1 MNQVAIRSLIGR
13 FKLLPTLVLVA
24 AVSLSANART
34 GQSGTRVEPTDA
46 LTYSQSVLHDFTAS
60 PDGMNP
66 QSGLVADSSGNLY
79 GTAYYGG
86 SGPCSGGCGTVFE
99 LSPDGNGGWTYNNI
113 YSLPGGTVGAWP
125 NSLTIDS
132 QGNLYG
138 TTAAS
143 SVFELCQEPNGGAWI
158 LCNVYGFTG
167 GSDGQNPQGPVIL
180 DAAGN
185 VYVVTERD
193 DGGNGYGTVDELVL
207 EQGVNGGGPYWSE
220 QTLYTFT
227 GGNDGAYPSGPL
239 IRDKKGDFYGTT
251 NSGGIANNGT
261 VFKLHYTAKKGWAL
275 HTVHTFQGA
284 PNDGLQ
290 PFGGLVLDVAGN
302 IYGTAAYGTW
312 PNLVGGIYKLT
323 PSGLTAWIYVPGD
336 AFGNIGGGLVFD
348 KAGNLYAVGA
358 GGVVNQYCG
367 SFGCGAI
374 YELTPPSGG
383 QSTAW
388 TANVLFGFDAGA
400 DGSNPVGLLRVDNA
414 GNVYGVASNGGAK
427 YGQAGAGVVFE
438 LEPNPVTTA
447 TAIVKGSP
455 SPSKT
460 GQIVTVGFTVAQTV
474 KGFTQPTGTVT
485 VNASTGEACFVA
497 LPLSGKASCQ
507 LAFESAG
514 IRTLTATYSGDSA
527 NQGSV
532 SGAVTQATFNS
543 TSIKITSHIPDPAK
557 VGKAVTVEFSVIA
570 KDETKQTKPT
580 GTVTVN
586 ASTGESCTGI
596 LSGGDKGKC
605 QLTFGSSGIRTL
617 TATYAGDA
625 DNEGSV
631 SKAIEQAVE

>member
-1 MNQVAIRSLIGR
+1 MNQVAIRSLSGR

-24 AVSLSANART
+24 AVSLFANART
-34 GQSGTRVEPTDA
+34 GQSGARVEPSDA
-46 LTYSQSVLHDFTAS
+46 LTYSQSVLHAFTGY
-60 PDGMNP
+60 PDGMSPKSN
-66 QSGLVADSSGNLY
+66 LVADSSGNLY
-79 GTAYYGG
+79 GTTYYGG
-86 SGPCSGGCGTVFE
+86 SDPCSCGTVFE

-113 YSLPGGTVGAWP
+113 YSVPGGTVGPWP

-138 TTAAS
+138 TTAQAPGA
-143 SVFELCQEPNGGAWI
+143 VFELCQEPNGGGWV
-158 LCNVYGFTG
+158 LCNNYGFTG
-167 GSDGQNPQGPVIL
+167 GSDGQSPHGPVIL

-185 VYVVTERD
+185 VYVVTQ
-193 DGGNGYGTVDELVL
+193 GGGENGYGTVDELVL
-207 EQGVNGGGPYWSE
+207 EPGIGGGAPYWSE
-220 QTLYTFT
+220 QTLYAFT
-227 GGNDGAYPSGPL
+227 GGKDGAYPSGPL

-251 NSGGIANNGT
+251 NLGGIANNGT
-261 VFKLHYTAKKGWAL
+261 VFKLQYTAKKGWVF

-290 PFGGLVLDVAGN
+290 PFGRLVLDAVGN
-302 IYGTAAYGTW
+302 IYGMAAFGTW
-312 PNLVGGIYKLT
+312 PNLVGAVYELA
-323 PSGLTAWIYVPGD
+323 PSGQITWIYVPSDGF
-336 AFGNIGGGLVFD
+336 ANMGYGLAFD
-348 KAGNLYAVGA
+348 KAGNLYAVGT
-358 GGVVNQYCG
+358 GGTINQYCG
-367 SFGCGAI
+367 SGCGAV

-400 DGSNPVGLLRVDNA
+400 DGSNPVGPLLLDSA
-414 GNVYGVASNGGAK
+414 GNIYGVASNGGAK

-438 LEPNPVTTA
+438 LKPNPVATA
-447 TAIVKGSP
+447 TTIVKDSP

-460 GQIVTVGFTVAQTV
+460 GQTVTVGFTVAQTV
-474 KGFTQPTGTVT
+474 KGFSQPTGTVT
-485 VNASTGEACFVA
+485 VNAISGEACFVA

-532 SGAVTQATFNS
+532 SGAVTQSTFNS
-543 TSIKITSHIPDPAK
+543 TSTKITEHAPDPAK
-557 VGKAVTVEFSVIA
+557 VGKAATVEFSVIA

-586 ASTGESCTGI
+586 ASTGESCTGT
-596 LSGGDKGKC
+596 LSVGDKGKC

-617 TATYAGDA
+617 TAIYAGDA

>member
-1 MNQVAIRSLIGR
+1 MNQVAIRSLSGR

-24 AVSLSANART
+24 AVSLFANART
-34 GQSGTRVEPTDA
+34 GQSGTPVEASGA
-46 LTYSQSVLHDFTAS
+46 LTYSQSVLHAFTGS

-66 QSGLVADSSGNLY
+66 KSNLVADGSGNLY

-86 SGPCSGGCGTVFE
+86 SGPCPGGCGTVFE

-167 GSDGQNPQGPVIL
+167 GSDGQTPQGPVIL
-180 DAAGN
+180 DSAGN
-185 VYVVTERD
+185 VYVATARD

-220 QTLYTFT
+220 QTLYTFS
-227 GGNDGAYPSGPL
+227 GGDDGAYPSGPL
-239 IRDKKGDFYGTT
+239 VRDKKGDFCGTT
-251 NSGGIANNGT
+251 SLGGSANNGT
-261 VFKLHYTAKKGWAL
+261 VFKLHYSAKSGWVL
-275 HTVHTFQGA
+275 RSVHAFQGA
-284 PNDGLQ
+284 PNDGVQ
-290 PFGGLVLDVAGN
+290 PFGGLILNAAGD
-302 IYGTAAYGTW
+302 IYGTAAFGVY
-312 PNLVGGIYKLT
+312 PNLVGSVYKLT
-323 PSGLTAWIYVPGD
+323 PLGQITWIYVPGD
-336 AFGNIGGGLVFD
+336 AFADIGGRLAFD
-348 KAGNLYAVGA
+348 TAGNLYAVGA

-367 SFGCGAI
+367 SSGCGAV
-374 YELTPPSGG
+374 YQLTPPSGG

-400 DGSNPVGLLRVDNA
+400 DGSNPVGPLRVDSA

-427 YGQAGAGVVFE
+427 YGQVGAGVVFE
-438 LEPNPVTTA
+438 LKPNPVATA
-447 TAIVKGSP
+447 TAIVKDSP

-460 GQIVTVGFTVAQTV
+460 GEIVTVGFIVAQTV
-474 KGFTQPTGTVT
+474 KGFSQPTGTVT
-485 VNASTGEACFVA
+485 VNSSTGEACFVA

-507 LAFESAG
+507 FAFESAG

-532 SGAVTQATFNS
+532 SGTVTQSTFNS
-543 TSIKITSHIPDPAK
+543 TSTKITAHAPDPAK
-557 VGKAVTVEFSVIA
+557 VGKAVTVEFSVNA

-586 ASTGESCTGI
+586 ASTGESCTGT
-596 LSGGDKGKC
+596 LSGGDKSKC
-605 QLTFGSSGIRTL
+605 QLTFGSSGIKTL
-617 TATYAGDA
+617 TAIYAGDA